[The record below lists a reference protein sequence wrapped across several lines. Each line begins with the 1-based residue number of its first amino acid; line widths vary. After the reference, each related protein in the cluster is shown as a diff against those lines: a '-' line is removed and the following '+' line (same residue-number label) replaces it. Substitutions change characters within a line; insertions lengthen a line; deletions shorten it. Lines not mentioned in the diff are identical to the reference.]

1 MAFNPFKK
9 PASAK
14 YTQKWVEIADK
25 RIFARSKWEAN
36 YARFLQFMKEK
47 GLIKDWTHEPR
58 TWYFDG
64 LKRGT
69 NNYKP
74 DFEIVHIG
82 GEFEVHE
89 VKGYM
94 DSKSATK
101 LKRMGI
107 YYPFVKVRVIDS
119 EWFKN
124 NNKKGQAFVKGWE

>member
-1 MAFNPFKK
+1 MTYNPFKK
-9 PASAK
+9 PAGAK
-14 YTQKWVEIADK
+14 YIQKWVEISDK

-36 YARFLQFMKEK
+36 YARFLQFMKEQK
-47 GLIKDWTHEPR
+47 LIKDWTHEPR

-74 DFEIVHIG
+74 DFEITHNDG
-82 GEFEVHE
+82 TFEVHE

-119 EWFKN
+119 EWFKK
-124 NNKKGQAFVKGWE
+124 NNKTGKAVVKGWE

>member
-1 MAFNPFKK
+1 MTYNPFKK
-9 PASAK
+9 PAGAK
-14 YTQKWVEIADK
+14 YIQKWVEISDK

-36 YARFLQFMKEK
+36 QARFLQFMKEQ
-47 GLIKDWTHEPR
+47 GLITYWTHEPR

-74 DFEIVHIG
+74 DFEITHNT

>member
-1 MAFNPFKK
+1 MTYNPFKK
-9 PASAK
+9 PAAAR
-14 YTQKWVEIADK
+14 YNQKWVEIAEK

-36 YARFLQFMKEK
+36 YARFLQFMKEHN
-47 GLIKDWTHEPR
+47 LIKDWSHEPR
-58 TWYFDG
+58 TWWFDG

-74 DFEIVHIG
+74 DFEVIKMG

-107 YYPFVKVRVIDS
+107 YYPLVKVVLIDS
-119 EWFKN
+119 EWFKK
-124 NNKKGQAFVKGWE
+124 NNKTGKAVVKGWE

>member
-9 PASAK
+9 PTVARYS
-14 YTQKWVEIADK
+14 QKWVEIADK

-36 YARFLQFMKEK
+36 YARYLQFLKDNGQIKE
-47 GLIKDWTHEPR
+47 WNHEPR

-74 DFEIVHIG
+74 DFEVYQNNDL
-82 GEFEVHE
+82 FEVHE

-94 DSKSATK
+94 DKKSATK

-107 YYPFVKVRVIDS
+107 YYPMVVVKVING

-124 NNKKGQAFVKGWE
+124 NNKMCKALLKDWE